1 MLAPPFAPAVKAI
14 ETVLEAVAVMVS
26 IEGALGVVAG
36 TAAADDA
43 LQLLLP
49 AALIARIWK

>member
-14 ETVLEAVAVMVS
+14 ETVPDVVAVMVS

>member
-1 MLAPPFAPAVKAI
+1 MAAPPLVPAVNTSETVPEDVGVI
-14 ETVLEAVAVMVS
+14 ETKV
-26 IEGALGVVAG
+26 GAAGVVAG

>member
-36 TAAADDA
+36 TTAADDA

-49 AALIARIWK
+49 AALIARICK

>member
-1 MLAPPFAPAVKAI
+1 MNTNETVPDEVGVI
-14 ETVLEAVAVMVS
+14 ETKV
-26 IEGALGVVAG
+26 GAAGVVAG

-43 LQLLLP
+43 LQVLLP

>member
-1 MLAPPFAPAVKAI
+1 MFAPPVVPAVNTK
-14 ETVLEAVAVMVS
+14 ETVPEDVGV
-26 IEGALGVVAG
+26 IEVKVGAAGVVAG
-36 TAAADDA
+36 VAAADDA